1 MWRRRAQG
9 WDFIGA
15 RRAGVAGVCR
25 GAGSDTKSLEL
36 GILRISGAAAADE
49 EDARTIRTGL
59 ARRVVHPRVGARAQS
74 IDGVTSLAHV
84 SGPFVTLPENF
95 DHFLTENFDRVRT
108 MASLPIKRHV
118 TGWDTVHGL
127 KPRFNV

>member
-1 MWRRRAQG
+1 MLVGLMRSPAQLQKVVAIDLSTHKHFPTGTLGKEIVPRRE
-9 WDFIGA
+9 
-15 RRAGVAGVCR
+15 
-25 GAGSDTKSLEL
+25 S
-36 GILRISGAAAADE
+36 AAADE

-84 SGPFVTLPENF
+84 SGPFVSLPENF

>member
-1 MWRRRAQG
+1 M
-9 WDFIGA
+9 
-15 RRAGVAGVCR
+15 
-25 GAGSDTKSLEL
+25 GSEMCIRDR
-36 GILRISGAAAADE
+36 ILRISGAAAADE

-84 SGPFVTLPENF
+84 SGPFVSLPVNF
-95 DHFLTENFDRVRT
+95 DHFLTENFDRVRDDGQP
-108 MASLPIKRHV
+108 AHQGIKRHV